1 MQEKEEIFDVPP
13 VGLAVGELAERLA
26 VNSAEVVKVLFT
38 KGVMVQINQQL
49 DVDTVRLAA
58 AAFGAEAIVMDEDD
72 VRPPRPPLPR
82 V

>member
-1 MQEKEEIFDVPP
+1 MQEKEEIFEVPP
-13 VGLAVGELAERLA
+13 TGLAVGELADRLA

-58 AAFGAEAIVMDEDD
+58 AAFGAEAIVMDDED
-72 VRPPRPPLPR
+72 VRPLPPSL
-82 V
+82 